1 MKRSIPRNR
10 NIGALAAVVCLVLTG
25 CTSTAE
31 SEPAAER
38 EAGKYTTL
46 KEIEVCF
53 KNDLPDAAVDLR
65 KFPDSRDHS
74 GRYDETRLRPG
85 KSACIQSREGF
96 QQIRGE
102 LTPTHDGQVFSY
114 RLVNPLINYPIGTFM
129 IGRGDGTRNVEGPG
143 FCRRFGENE
152 THVLDSGTT
161 RLEVTRLTDTEF
173 KRFNVVLSPTQST
186 IIPDSCNLAE
196 RVD

>member
-1 MKRSIPRNR
+1 MKRLFLRNLW
-10 NIGALAAVVCLVLTG
+10 ALAAVVSLVLTG

-38 EAGKYTTL
+38 DAGKYTTL

-53 KNDLPDAAVDLR
+53 MNDFPDVAVDLR
-65 KFPDSRDHS
+65 KFPDTKDGS

-85 KSACIQSREGF
+85 NTACIQSKEGF
-96 QQIRGE
+96 QRIRGE
-102 LTPTHDGQVFSY
+102 LTPTHDGQIYSY
-114 RLVNPLINYPIGTFM
+114 RFLNPLIHYPLATFM
-129 IGRGDGTRNVEGPG
+129 IGQGDGTRNVRGPG
-143 FCRRFGENE
+143 FCQRFGENE

-173 KRFNVVLSPTQST
+173 KRFNVVLSPSQST
-186 IIPDSCNLAE
+186 VIPESCSLAE
-196 RVD
+196 MID